1 MGVVR
6 GARWIAARMRRRY
19 DRQRTA
25 ATRWLR
31 PLSRCTSDA
40 ASLRERDAQ
49 VALAAVLVGEV
60 VAKSWRK

>member
-1 MGVVR
+1 
-6 GARWIAARMRRRY
+6 
-19 DRQRTA
+19 
-25 ATRWLR
+25 
-31 PLSRCTSDA
+31 LSRCTSDA